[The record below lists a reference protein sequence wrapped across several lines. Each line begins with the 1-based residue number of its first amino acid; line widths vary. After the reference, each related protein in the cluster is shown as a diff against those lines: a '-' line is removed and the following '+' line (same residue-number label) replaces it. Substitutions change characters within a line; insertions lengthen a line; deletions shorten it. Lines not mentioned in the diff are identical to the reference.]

1 MTVIASFVVNGC
13 PVIIGDLLI
22 SGLEDPDRSVHL
34 PTVGNIKSIFSE
46 GCEYV
51 PTGLLQKVVII
62 DENLVIAWAGS
73 VVGAKTALSEIKLAH
88 SKKRFTPDSLWEFI
102 QEMEKDSDYDEIAL
116 ICMIGDGVKIE
127 RFGLRAT
134 YLTLG
139 SFEEIF
145 VAGSGSERFLRHLNQ
160 LDNNQNLNNLGQ
172 TAAAISVAMNV
183 FGFLLFD
190 EMAPPSEHG
199 LHSLL
204 EYFGSG
210 YEIAT
215 FIERKITKIDDI
227 IFTFWLA
234 EIVEEGAMLRLPPLR
249 MFKYYYID
257 DCLYLYAVT
266 LSIKSLSV
274 DQSIPDEI
282 DMKKE
287 IYIINSLSGKPVKV
301 ENLHE
306 PELRAEWNVSY
317 VWLTKKDGTGQGVS
331 RLDYRPDRDSPIKI
345 NEDGI
350 ELNKEM
356 LDDLMSSLYIY
367 K

>member
-22 SGLEDPDRSVHL
+22 SGTTDSEHTIHL
-34 PTVGNIKSIFSE
+34 PTIGSIENIFTE

-51 PTGLLQKVVII
+51 PTGLLQKVVVI

-88 SKKRFTPDSLWEFI
+88 SRNRFTPDSLWQFI
-102 QEMEKDSDYDEIAL
+102 QEMENDPDYDEIAL
-116 ICMIGDGVKIE
+116 ICMIGDGDKID

-145 VAGSGSERFLRHLNQ
+145 VAGSGSERFLRSLNQ
-160 LDNNQNLNNLGQ
+160 MNNKDLTKLDQ
-172 TAAAISVAMNV
+172 TAAAIAVAMNI

-199 LHSLL
+199 LHSLF

-234 EIVEEGAMLRLPPLR
+234 EIVDEGAMLRLPPLR
-249 MFKYYYID
+249 MYKYYYID
-257 DCLYLYAVT
+257 DCLYLYSLT

-274 DQSIPDEI
+274 DQSIPDEF

-287 IYIINSLSGKPVKV
+287 IYIINSLSGRPVKV
-301 ENLHE
+301 DNIHE
-306 PELRAEWNVSY
+306 PELRAKWNVSY
-317 VWLTKKDGTGQGVS
+317 VWLTKKDGTVQGVS
-331 RLDYRPDRDSPIKI
+331 RFDYRPDRDSPIKI
-345 NEDGI
+345 KEDGI

-356 LDDLMSSLYIY
+356 VDDLMSSLYLY